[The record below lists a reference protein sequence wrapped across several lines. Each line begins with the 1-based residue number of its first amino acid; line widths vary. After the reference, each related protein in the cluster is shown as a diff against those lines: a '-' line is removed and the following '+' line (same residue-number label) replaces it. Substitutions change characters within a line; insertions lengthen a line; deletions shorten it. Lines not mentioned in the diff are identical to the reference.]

1 MREIAPLNVSV
12 LIARG
17 YCCGFKCKNC
27 PYYPKYIKDNEILD
41 NVLLNIH
48 MAFEAKLLTESKNK
62 QAKLL
67 RAAKK
72 AVKEPDT
79 GVKIIRKSAYY
90 VIRDCAKVTE
100 LYLPHYIYSQLKNPI
115 QMLEGVF
122 TKAECTDF
130 LARAKKDLVTNQLL
144 NLIIIDIKK
153 QNLLESAGLAKTP
166 SLDPGRFDEVDDDDI
181 YGDYESTGFTEAAE
195 PDVIVEVEKNTLQLL
210 LDAFNVKS

>member
-1 MREIAPLNVSV
+1 MREPEPLHVSV

-27 PYYPKYIKDNEILD
+27 PYYPKYRKDNEILD
-41 NVLLNIH
+41 NVLLNSH

-153 QNLLESAGLAKTP
+153 QNLLESVTTAKSP
-166 SLDPGRFDEVDDDDI
+166 SLDPGIFDEEGGDDI

-195 PDVIVEVEKNTLQLL
+195 PDVIVAVERDTLQLL

>member
-1 MREIAPLNVSV
+1 
-12 LIARG
+12 
-17 YCCGFKCKNC
+17 
-27 PYYPKYIKDNEILD
+27 
-41 NVLLNIH
+41 

-72 AVKEPDT
+72 AAKEPDT
-79 GVKIIRKSAYY
+79 GVKILKKGAYY

-122 TKAECTDF
+122 TKADCTDF

-144 NLIIIDIKK
+144 NLIILDIKK
-153 QNLLESAGLAKTP
+153 QNILESATTTTP
-166 SLDPGRFDEVDDDDI
+166 ASFDPGIFDEEDEDDI
-181 YGDYESTGFTEAAE
+181 YGDYEAGAVTAEAE
-195 PDVIVEVEKNTLQLL
+195 PDVVVEVERDTLQLL
-210 LDAFNVKS
+210 LDAFKVKN